1 LSLFFIWNLKI
12 SKYGRQLDEPELE
25 IFDNSVKLPL
35 TTETVSIQDSI
46 MLIRE
51 EDWNLD
57 LVQAQFY
64 CIQGPDNDCLPS
76 EFIDLRG
83 TLDLFIANHVISV
96 NRHLSIVIQKY
107 SAPNV
112 NRVKF

>member
-1 LSLFFIWNLKI
+1 M
-12 SKYGRQLDEPELE
+12 DESELE
-25 IFDNSVKLPL
+25 IFDNSVNLPL
-35 TTETVSIQDSI
+35 TTKTASIQDSI

-83 TLDLFIANHVISV
+83 TTYLFVANHVISPEC
-96 NRHLSIVIQKY
+96 RDTKI
-107 SAPNV
+107 
-112 NRVKF
+112 